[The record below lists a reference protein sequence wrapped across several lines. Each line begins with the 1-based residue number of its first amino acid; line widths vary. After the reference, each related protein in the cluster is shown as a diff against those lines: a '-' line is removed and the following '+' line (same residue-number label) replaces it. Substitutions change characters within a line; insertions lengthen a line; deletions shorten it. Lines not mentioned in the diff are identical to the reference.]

1 VVHVRHAPPRPGGE
15 RNPRADG
22 GGEGRGGEGRFWS
35 SAVLGWEKMKAEAST
50 GRTASD
56 FGERERERRGQSR
69 ASTGGS
75 LYATQ
80 FRCRG
85 SRIRDSVN
93 LGCIDGGPG

>member
-1 VVHVRHAPPRPGGE
+1 
-15 RNPRADG
+15 
-22 GGEGRGGEGRFWS
+22 
-35 SAVLGWEKMKAEAST
+35 MKAEAST

-56 FGERERERRGQSR
+56 FGEKREREREREREERSVSASR

>member
-1 VVHVRHAPPRPGGE
+1 
-15 RNPRADG
+15 
-22 GGEGRGGEGRFWS
+22 
-35 SAVLGWEKMKAEAST
+35 MKAEAST

-56 FGERERERRGQSR
+56 FGEKRERERERERERRGQSR